1 MKLSLFVA
9 VAVFAIVSVAP
20 AIGQTCAPGCGECE
34 GSVECDGLSAG
45 DPCSVGGDPGT
56 CVLICPSEGDCCGCD
71 TETPPDV
78 PSTSTIGRTVL
89 FAVILIAMSIFVLWH
104 RRQNLSRISPY
115 E

>member
-56 CVLICPSEGDCCGCD
+56 CVLICPSEGDCPADLDFSG
-71 TETPPDV
+71 
-78 PSTSTIGRTVL
+78 TVGFNDL
-89 FAVILIAMSIFVLWH
+89 LIVLDAWG
-104 RRQNLSRISPY
+104 PC
-115 E
+115 